1 MEGVGEQA
9 VGRRTDMRD
18 PHTNEQHVF
27 VRISGF
33 RLTVVPRAPFRI
45 ERAASTPGTVQVE
58 HDSPQGRLTA
68 LLVPKDGGYT
78 SKLSQSTAALGDV
91 LDVTSGL
98 DLDEWRIET
107 TLYACRW
114 PTGYVL
120 CSNAYPRDPAPFDLV
135 GANGEIIF
143 VQNPQ
148 RMPVLEEMCAPGQTV
163 KRIEK
168 SDRSQW
174 IELEY
179 QHDDRMWVQ
188 RHEVLALSGHQ
199 MAVTMQALEP
209 FAQDAI
215 IVAQELARS
224 IVPFNS

>member
-1 MEGVGEQA
+1 
-9 VGRRTDMRD
+9 
-18 PHTNEQHVF
+18 
-27 VRISGF
+27 
-33 RLTVVPRAPFRI
+33 
-45 ERAASTPGTVQVE
+45 VQVE

-78 SKLSQSTAALGDV
+78 SKLSQSTAALSDV

-98 DLDEWRIET
+98 ELDEWRIET

-114 PTGYVL
+114 PASYVL
-120 CSNAYPRDPAPFDLV
+120 CSNSYPRDPAPFDLV
-135 GANGEIIF
+135 GANGEMIF

-148 RMPVLEEMCAPGQTV
+148 RMSALEEMCAPGQTV

-188 RHEVLALSGHQ
+188 RHEVLALPERKL
-199 MAVTMQALEP
+199 AVTVQAPAP
-209 FAQDAI
+209 FAQAAI
-215 IVAQELARS
+215 IAARELARS